1 MSSVCGVK
9 AVSCSVSLGLPVL
22 DVLVAPMLNSFDG
35 RCTSME
41 SVSGELDAVRVV
53 LC

>member
-1 MSSVCGVK
+1 MRSVVPYVCGCC
-9 AVSCSVSLGLPVL
+9 AVPLL
-22 DVLVAPMLNSFDG
+22 DELVAPTFNNFDG
-35 RCTSME
+35 RCMSME